1 MIAFSKASRSLI
13 TALLALWLAGC
24 VTTVE
29 GPFSSKADSEKA
41 VQSHIQLG
49 LAYIQKGD
57 YVTAQQRL
65 ERALSIDPKSAGA
78 HAAMGLVYQ
87 RQGEPELAES
97 AFRRALG
104 YDAKY
109 TRGRTYYAAFL
120 YEQERYTEAVRQF
133 EIASEDTTFEDRAQ
147 VFANL
152 GLIHTRLENVDAALQ
167 AYQRSLSLSR
177 LPPPGVLLAMS
188 RLLHEQGDHE
198 TGWRYYSRFLN
209 QVSQGRAAHSP
220 ASLGLGVA
228 MAREVGDRNTEASL
242 GLLLRNRFPDSPE
255 AKNLRNKP

>member
-1 MIAFSKASRSLI
+1 MIPFSKVSRSLVSVL
-13 TALLALWLAGC
+13 LLAWLTGC

-29 GPFSSKADSEKA
+29 GPFSGKADAEKA

-49 LAYIQKGD
+49 LAYIQQGD

-65 ERALSIDPKSAGA
+65 ERALAINPKSAGA

-97 AFRRALG
+97 SFKKALSFDG
-104 YDAKY
+104 KY

-120 YEQERYTEAVRQF
+120 YEQERFADAVRQF
-133 EIASEDTTFEDRAQ
+133 EIAAEDTAFEDRAQ
-147 VFANL
+147 IFANI
-152 GLIHTRLENVDAALQ
+152 GLIQARMENYEGALQ

-177 LPPPGVLLAMS
+177 FPPPNVLLAMS
-188 RLLHEQGDHE
+188 QLLYAQGEHH
-198 TGWRYYSRFLN
+198 TGWQYYSRFLN

-220 ASLGLGVA
+220 TSLSLGATL
-228 MAREVGDRNTEASL
+228 AREVGDRNTEASL
-242 GLLLRNRFPDSPE
+242 ELLLRNRFPESPE
-255 AKNLRNKP
+255 AKNLRK